1 MDDLNLVDILL
12 IEDNSED
19 ARLILNHFKNS
30 PYNIIIRNLGDCTA
44 ALDYLDQIGNYP
56 NMILPDIIV
65 LDMDSSKVEVTT
77 LIEKIKEDKNLNKIP
92 VIIFGTSNDSNKIKR
107 AYKHNNNFYIVK
119 SVDYDDFNDLLSFI
133 ERF

>member
-1 MDDLNLVDILL
+1 
-12 IEDNSED
+12 
-19 ARLILNHFKNS
+19 
-30 PYNIIIRNLGDCTA
+30 
-44 ALDYLDQIGNYP
+44 
-56 NMILPDIIV
+56 MILPDIIV

-119 SVDYDDFNDLLSFI
+119 SVDYDDFNDVLSFI